1 VARGVHVSGIG
12 VISLDKLNL
21 IFDIRDEILTRAL
34 GYE

>member
-1 VARGVHVSGIG
+1 VARGVMFQVLGSL
-12 VISLDKLNL
+12 LDKLIL